1 MRTLSLAASLLWLLT
16 SVAAYGRMPTEQ
28 QPRTVA
34 DGIYTDAQAA
44 RGQASYEAA
53 CARCHRPDLGGADG
67 PALKDDRFNRMFAG
81 KPLLGLHERVTTTM
95 PRNAPASLAE
105 AVYLDILAHL
115 LRENGF
121 PAGASE
127 LTMAMVEGVS
137 VLPTRPRPAPPVGD
151 FSYVE
156 VSGCL
161 ARGPGGD
168 WMLEQASDPV
178 AVKPAL
184 DSRPQPPAAATA
196 PRGRQTI
203 HLIDAMAYQPERH
216 RGHLWKVRGTLIRL
230 PGQQRLTISSAETL
244 AAACPPAPATP

>member
-1 MRTLSLAASLLWLLT
+1 MRTLSIATSLLLMLT
-16 SVAAYGRMPTEQ
+16 AVAVRGSTPMEQ

-34 DGIYTDAQAA
+34 DGIYTDAQAS

-67 PALKDDRFNRMFAG
+67 PALKDDRFNRTFAG
-81 KPLLGLHERVTTTM
+81 KPLHGLYERVTTTM

-121 PAGASE
+121 PSGPGE
-127 LTMAMVEGVS
+127 LTMAALEGVA

-161 ARGPGGD
+161 VRGPD
-168 WMLEQASDPV
+168 ATWRLEHASDPV
-178 AVKPAL
+178 AV
-184 DSRPQPPAAATA
+184 RPTLAGGAQPPAAAAA
-196 PRGRQTI
+196 PRGRQVFQ
-203 HLIDAMAYQPERH
+203 LIDALAYQPERH
-216 RGHLWKVRGTLIRL
+216 LGHLWKVRGTLIRL
-230 PGQQRLTISSAETL
+230 PGQQRLTISSAEML
-244 AAACPPAPATP
+244 ASACE

>member
-1 MRTLSLAASLLWLLT
+1 MPTPIAAALLLLT
-16 SVAAYGRMPTEQ
+16 LTAVVAHGKVSAEQ

-67 PALKDDRFNRMFAG
+67 PALKDDRFNRVFAG
-81 KPLLGLHERVTTTM
+81 KPLHGLYERVTTTM

-105 AVYLDILAHL
+105 PVYLDILAYL

-121 PAGASE
+121 PAGARE
-127 LTMAMVEGVS
+127 LSVDAVEGVE
-137 VLPTRPRPAPPVGD
+137 VRPTRPRPSPPVGD

-161 ARGPGGD
+161 AQGADGA
-168 WMLEQASDPV
+168 WMLEQATDPV
-178 AVKPAL
+178 AVRPAM
-184 DSRPQPPAAATA
+184 SSAPRPAASATSL
-196 PRGRQTI
+196 RGGQTF
-203 HLIDAMAYQPERH
+203 HLIDAIAYQPEQH
-216 RGHLWKVRGTLIRL
+216 RGHLWRVRGTLIRL
-230 PGQQRLTISSAETL
+230 PGQQRVTISSTEML
-244 AAACPPAPATP
+244 APTCR

>member
-1 MRTLSLAASLLWLLT
+1 MRTLSIATSLLLMLT
-16 SVAAYGRMPTEQ
+16 AVAARGSVPMEQ

-34 DGIYTDAQAA
+34 DGIYTDAQAS

-81 KPLLGLHERVTTTM
+81 KSLHGLYERVTTTM

-105 AVYLDILAHL
+105 PIYLDILAHL

-121 PAGASE
+121 PAGAGE
-127 LTMAMVEGVS
+127 LTMAALEGVA

-161 ARGPGGD
+161 ARGPD
-168 WMLEQASDPV
+168 ATWRLEHASDPV
-178 AVKPAL
+178 AVRPTLAGG
-184 DSRPQPPAAATA
+184 PQPAAEAAA
-196 PRGRQTI
+196 PRGRQVFQ
-203 HLIDAMAYQPERH
+203 LIDALAYQPERH
-216 RGHLWKVRGTLIRL
+216 VGHRWKVRGTLIRL
-230 PGQQRLTISSAETL
+230 PGQQRLTISSAEML
-244 AAACPPAPATP
+244 ASACE

>member
-1 MRTLSLAASLLWLLT
+1 MRTLSLAASLLLLLT
-16 SVAAYGRMPTEQ
+16 SVAAHGSTPMEQ
-28 QPRTVA
+28 PPRTVA

-67 PALKDDRFNRMFAG
+67 PALKGDRFTRMFAG
-81 KPLLGLHERVTTTM
+81 RPLHGLYERVTTTM

-105 AVYLDILAHL
+105 TVYLDILAHL

-121 PAGASE
+121 PAGAGE
-127 LTMAMVEGVS
+127 LTMETVEGVN

-161 ARGPGGD
+161 ALGSGGA

-178 AVKPAL
+178 AVRPTLSSA
-184 DSRPQPPAAATA
+184 PQPPATATP
-196 PRGRQTI
+196 PRGRQTF

-230 PGQQRLTISSAETL
+230 PGEQRLTISSAETL
-244 AAACPPAPATP
+244 AAACPPAPVMP